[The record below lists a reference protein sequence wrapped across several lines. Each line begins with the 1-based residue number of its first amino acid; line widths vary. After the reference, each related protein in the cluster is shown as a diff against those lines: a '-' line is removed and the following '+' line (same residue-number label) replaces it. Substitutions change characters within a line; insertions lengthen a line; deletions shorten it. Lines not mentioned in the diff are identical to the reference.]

1 MTTSCREAYGPGWIF
16 ARFLSLSIFSSV
28 FHYAKTRN
36 VNLHFA
42 TFRCFLPIKSL
53 SQNCIFKRIF
63 HVTKR
68 AQEIWAVISPFIC
81 VRDSQVIPLLRPRIQ
96 TWKFE
101 FLKKMN
107 DRCPCVKKR
116 ASSCKSEQLVY
127 AYADCGQS
135 TRSPARRISRRPAH
149 AIGLL
154 KDACAC
160 EIFLET
166 QGHFVEL
173 LKLFVTPFLSEVAFQ
188 AWHSAEHLQTKK
200 LSRLENVPFRR
211 VLLPLWSEWSLYA
224 LDLRSFPTIW
234 RDFESQA

>member
-1 MTTSCREAYGPGWIF
+1 MQ
-16 ARFLSLSIFSSV
+16 
-28 FHYAKTRN
+28 K
-36 VNLHFA
+36 
-42 TFRCFLPIKSL
+42 
-53 SQNCIFKRIF
+53 
-63 HVTKR
+63 HVTWICILPR
-68 AQEIWAVISPFIC
+68 LDISH
-81 VRDSQVIPLLRPRIQ
+81 LLRVWAEIASSNGFF
-96 TWKFE
+96 TWPKGPKKSEPSLAHSFAWEILKSSLFWGRE
-101 FLKKMN
+101 FRLENLNFYKEMN

-188 AWHSAEHLQTKK
+188 AWHSAEHFLTKK

-211 VLLPLWSEWSLYA
+211 VLLLLWSEWSLYA